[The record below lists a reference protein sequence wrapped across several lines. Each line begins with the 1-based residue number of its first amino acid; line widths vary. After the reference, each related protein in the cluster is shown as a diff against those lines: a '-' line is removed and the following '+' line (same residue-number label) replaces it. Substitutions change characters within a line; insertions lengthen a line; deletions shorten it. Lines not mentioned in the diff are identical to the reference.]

1 MPDRRQIVLE
11 LAREAGFDLAG
22 IAPLAP
28 PPDAAHFDAWL
39 EAGHHGELRW
49 LADDRDRIVDP
60 RRSDPRGRTLLIVGL
75 GHSRAAG
82 ALADGTRIARYAL
95 GRDYHNVAQKR
106 LRGLARRLRREGLAL
121 PGRTVVDAGP
131 LMERSHASAA
141 GLGFPSKAANLL
153 HPAFGPFFFLGEI
166 VLDLELE
173 PTAAERPAGSCGSCT
188 ACLDACP
195 TGALRAPGVVDARLC
210 ISYHTI
216 ESAAPVPEGLRA
228 AHGPWAFGC
237 DVCSEVCPWA
247 NRAPDLAARFGLHP
261 AVADAAER
269 GVVSLLVPRAAG
281 GGATAAEAAYRA
293 HFEGSSLRRPGRAPL
308 ARNAALALGNR
319 PSEEG
324 RVALLEALRGDPA
337 ALVREAAGWALA
349 HGHGADQGV
358 RAALARAAAEEP
370 EAWARDALRRHQ
382 GGTGAG

>member
-1 MPDRRQIVLE
+1 MVDRRQLVLE

-28 PPDAAHFDAWL
+28 PPDAAHFETWL
-39 EAGHHGELRW
+39 AAGHHGGLQW
-49 LADDRDRIVDP
+49 LADDRDRILDP
-60 RRSDPRGRTLLIVGL
+60 RRIDPRGRTLLIVGL

-82 ALADGTRIARYAL
+82 ELADGTRVARYAL

-106 LRGLARRLRREGLAL
+106 LRSLARRLRREGLAL
-121 PGRTVVDAGP
+121 PGRTIVDAGP
-131 LMERSHASAA
+131 LMERSHAAAA

-166 VLDLELE
+166 LLDLDLE
-173 PTAAERPAGSCGSCT
+173 PTTASRPAGSCGTCT

-216 ESAAPVPEGLRA
+216 ESADPVPEDLRR
-228 AHGPWAFGC
+228 AHGPWLFGC
-237 DVCSEVCPWA
+237 DVCSEVCPWS
-247 NRAPDLAARFGLHP
+247 NRAPDLASRFGLHP
-261 AVADAAER
+261 ALAEATER
-269 GVVSLLVPRAAG
+269 GVVSLLHTLVAG
-281 GGATAAEAAYRA
+281 TEATYRT

-319 PSEEG
+319 PSEQG
-324 RVALLEALRGDPA
+324 RIALLEALEGDPA
-337 ALVREAAGWALA
+337 ALVREAAAWSLATA
-349 HGHGADQGV
+349 HGQDQGV
-358 RAALARAAAEEP
+358 RAALDRAASREPDDWARAA
-370 EAWARDALRRHQ
+370 LSRHS
-382 GGTGAG
+382 GT